1 MLQDERQ
8 RHKLMIS
15 FRSKGSFTNT
25 TDFLKRLSKMS
36 IDDILNHYGDEGVA
50 ALRNA
55 TPVDSGLTADSW
67 YYEIVKENGQISIR
81 WNNRNVNKGVNIAV
95 ILQYGHGTRNGGYV
109 QGRDYINPALQP
121 IFDQIANKAWKE
133 VTK

>member
-1 MLQDERQ
+1 
-8 RHKLMIS
+8 MIS
-15 FRSKGSFTNT
+15 FKSRGSFVKT
-25 TDFLKRLSKMS
+25 TDFLKRLHRMN
-36 IDDILNHYGDEGVA
+36 IDDVLNQYGAEGVA

-55 TPVDSGLTADSW
+55 TPVDTGLTADSW
-67 YYEIVKENGQISIR
+67 YYEIERANGQISIR

-121 IFDQIANKAWKE
+121 IFDKIANNAWKE